1 MAYISTFRVDKQTDR
16 QTNGP
21 KWNTLSFG
29 EGNYTVSYYL
39 LCHVIHVQ
47 ALSFGT
53 VHKICDAIRD
63 VGEGECVFPGRSQV
77 SEGGGGC
84 PNVIV

>member
-1 MAYISTFRVDKQTDR
+1 MAYISTFRVDK

-29 EGNYTVSYYL
+29 EGNYTVSYCL
-39 LCHVIHVQ
+39 LCHVILVQ

-63 VGEGECVFPGRSQV
+63 VGEGECVFPGGSQV
-77 SEGGGGC
+77 SGGGGGSQ
-84 PNVIV
+84 NLIV

>member
-1 MAYISTFRVDKQTDR
+1 MADMSTFLVDK

-29 EGNYTVSYYL
+29 EGNYTVSYYCL